1 MYVHTHYKHQYFTS
15 DISMKLNHVLK
26 VHDQL
31 KTEIWLHFVNPLR
44 YYCSGPTNN
53 QNSSVD
59 ELSLVTEED
68 F

>member
-1 MYVHTHYKHQYFTS
+1 
-15 DISMKLNHVLK
+15 MKLNHVLK

-44 YYCSGPTNN
+44 YYCIGPTNN
-53 QNSSVD
+53 QTSSVD

-68 F
+68 FLRVL